1 MAATALMWALALAQ
15 PAAEAPPLMVAM
27 VPPPALGLN
36 FVRQP
41 DGEDYL
47 CSEGYGDCLRIVRGE
62 DGSAMLDLFDMDPAA
77 GTLPPLA
84 LPAHVGAEDGN
95 DVRVWDR
102 AIRLPAHPDAPEA
115 RAYLVGVVRTTPVAY
130 SGGFARAERLHLF
143 RLTVAADGA
152 VLGPELLDV
161 RWDAEAQIRACFG
174 EDDMARRREA
184 CHDIY
189 RFATSLSLEGDRSG
203 AYPDLAYTTVATAFP
218 RTARRSEDSS
228 SAPPLS
234 AEDLV
239 ERRDGECSF
248 RRSLRYN
255 PATRRYEMDSPTPEC
270 ADYDAL

>member
-1 MAATALMWALALAQ
+1 MAAPALIWALALAQ
-15 PAAEAPPLMVAM
+15 PALEAPPLMVAM
-27 VPPPALGLN
+27 VPPPALGRNL
-36 FVRQP
+36 VRQP

-77 GTLPPLA
+77 GTHAQLA
-84 LPAHVGAEDGN
+84 LPPHVGADDGN

-115 RAYLVGVVRTTPVAY
+115 RAYLVGIVRTTTVAY

-143 RLTVAADGA
+143 RLTVAEDGA

-161 RWDAEAQIRACFG
+161 RWGSEAQVRACFG
-174 EDDMARRREA
+174 EDDVARRREA

-189 RFATSLSLEGDRSG
+189 RFATSLSLGGDRSG
-203 AYPDLAYTTVATAFP
+203 AYPALSYNAVATAFP

-228 SAPPLS
+228 VASPLT
-234 AEDLV
+234 AADLV

-248 RRSLRYN
+248 ERVLRYN
-255 PATRRYEMDSPTPEC
+255 PGTRRYEMDRPAPEC